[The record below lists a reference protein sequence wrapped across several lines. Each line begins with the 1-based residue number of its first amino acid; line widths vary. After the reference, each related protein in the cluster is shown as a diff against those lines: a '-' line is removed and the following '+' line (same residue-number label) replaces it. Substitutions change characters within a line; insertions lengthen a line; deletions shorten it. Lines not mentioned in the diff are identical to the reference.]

1 MVDFRRPVKCDCLA
15 IGLDRS
21 DKAGDTTNAMKILT
35 RYIALELL
43 KWFLLSLTVLTLI
56 ILIFFVSRE
65 AIRHG
70 LPPAQVVRL
79 VPYFLPIALWIA
91 VPGTLLLAA
100 TSVYGRLSG
109 WNEIVAAKA
118 QGISPRKLLEPI
130 WVLAFCLSLVTV
142 YLNDLA
148 VSWGR
153 VGAENLLVRSAEE
166 IAYGMLRTQPTF
178 AMGGLEITVKQ
189 VVGRRLLRP
198 HIWVKGKGSGSDVT
212 IVADEVEL
220 KTDHERNEL
229 ILILQNPTFVTE
241 LGYGGQ
247 FPNERFEYPIPLP
260 DAKLAGDLSPSQLEL
275 RVIPAEIVK
284 QKERIERREKEMAA
298 KAACQMLSGDL
309 GALTG
314 NEWEIHARLLRLDR
328 ERLCRLRAEP
338 HRRWSAGFSCLC
350 FAWVGAPLA
359 IRLRNRDVLTSFF
372 LCFLPILI
380 VYYPLLVFGVDAA
393 KVGRLPPWSVWLGNV
408 LLIAWGGYLLRK
420 VLRY

>member
-1 MVDFRRPVKCDCLA
+1 
-15 IGLDRS
+15 
-21 DKAGDTTNAMKILT
+21 MKILT
-35 RYIALELL
+35 RYISSELL

-79 VPYFLPIALWIA
+79 IPYFLPIALWIA

-109 WNEIVAAKA
+109 WNEVVAAKA

-130 WVLAFCLSLVTV
+130 WVLAFFMSLVTV

-153 VGAENLLVRSAEE
+153 VGAENLLIKSVED
-166 IAYGMLRTQPTF
+166 IAYGMLRTQTTF
-178 AMGGLEITVKQ
+178 TTGSLEINVRQ
-189 VVGRRLLRP
+189 VVGRRLLNP
-198 HIWVKGKGSGSDVT
+198 HIRVKGKGLASDVT

-229 ILILQNPTFVTE
+229 ILALLNPTFDTQAGVSA
-241 LGYGGQ
+241 Q
-247 FPNERFEYPIPLP
+247 FPNERFEYRIPLP
-260 DAKLAGDLSPSQLEL
+260 DAKSVGDMSPSQLEL
-275 RVIPAEIVK
+275 RVIPAEIVR
-284 QKERIERREKEMAA
+284 QKAKIEQREKDLAA
-298 KAACQMLSGDL
+298 KAACQMLTGDL

-314 NEWEIHARLLRLDR
+314 NEWEIHSRLLRIDR

-393 KVGRLPPWSVWLGNV
+393 KVGRLPPWSVWLGNL
-408 LLIAWGGYLLRK
+408 LLIAWGFYLLRK
-420 VLRY
+420 VIRY